1 MKIGMMTRWNVPCG
15 VAAHAEPVGR
25 AWVEMG
31 HDLKVFAPVE
41 WDAPQT
47 QEDEPYVVRCYRL
60 NSGWRKKEGFFFDP
74 SPFLE
79 DSFDVFVVQNLE
91 LMPMSELLGIY
102 PQIREKAKTVLVV
115 HEGGPPTDPDFYKF
129 RWDAIVCFDDR
140 YRRFLSPLFPGE
152 RIEIIPYPCHPLS
165 KGAKYEARLKLNLPL
180 DRKIVFNYG
189 LGVFRHLHL
198 LPTMDRLSRK
208 YPMLFLTLTDV
219 EDWFELFAGLK
230 GRYEFLETRGGPVSV
245 QELYAYLH
253 ASDALVI
260 HKDTAAAV
268 VVSSTAYLCLGS
280 GCPILAYDT
289 NFFET
294 LGEEVIKY
302 RSLEELAQRLEDV
315 FEGREN
321 VVRTLEA
328 AEKFVQENSGREIGK
343 RFIELFRSLG
353 VGVTKP
359 KILVQELQVA
369 APAAENVAQRL
380 IQGTRKSSVSVTPTE
395 ESLAGGTVV
404 APERPVGGTALL

>member
-60 NSGWRKKEGFFFDP
+60 NSGRREKEGFFFDAT
-74 SPFLE
+74 PFLE
-79 DSFDVFVVQNLE
+79 DSFDVFVVQNPE
-91 LMPMSELLGIY
+91 LMPMPELLQIY
-102 PQIREKAKTVLVV
+102 PIIREKAKTVMVV
-115 HEGGPPTDPDFYKF
+115 HEGGPPKDPNFYKF
-129 RWDAIVCFDDR
+129 RWDAIICFDDR
-140 YRRFLSPLFPGE
+140 YRKFLSPLFPGE
-152 RIEIIPYPCHPLS
+152 RIEIVPYPCHPLS
-165 KGAKYEARLKLNLPL
+165 KGDKYEARLRLNLPQ

-198 LPTMDRLSRK
+198 LPIMERLSSR
-208 YPMLFLTLTDV
+208 YPVHFLTLTDV
-219 EDWFELFAGLK
+219 EDWFELFAGLES
-230 GRYEFLETRGGPVSV
+230 RYSFLETRKGPVSI
-245 QELYAYLH
+245 QELYTYLH

-280 GCPILAYDT
+280 GCPILAHDT

-302 RSLEELAQRLEDV
+302 RSLEEMTQRLEDI

-321 VVRTLEA
+321 VGRTLEI
-328 AEKFVQENSGREIGK
+328 AEKYASENSGGEIGK
-343 RFIELFRSLG
+343 RVIELFESIRAGAEVKIPALYLG
-353 VGVTKP
+353 VGLPV
-359 KILVQELQVA
+359 
-369 APAAENVAQRL
+369 NVLETTGVPLPEGPSPVER
-380 IQGTRKSSVSVTPTE
+380 VSP
-395 ESLAGGTVV
+395 
-404 APERPVGGTALL
+404 